1 MRLLD
6 GRSGDDVELTF
17 DEHFHAGGSEVG
29 DRPSHAWQHA
39 AGFMDSVQVYL
50 RHSFSLVC
58 YLSLWTPRG
67 VFFDCSRIKQHP
79 TAKSAYNGAAL
90 AAAPHERAG
99 FARADT
105 LPRRVRVKS
114 GHRMSFVSSPP
125 GGAQVMAWFR
135 VRLPPLIKSTL
146 QEARSH
152 VTAPLS
158 HVTREDVPCAN
169 LIPVLE
175 CA

>member
-58 YLSLWTPRG
+58 YYIASLWS
-67 VFFDCSRIKQHP
+67 VIIIHSVS
-79 TAKSAYNGAAL
+79 AKIPGI
-90 AAAPHERAG
+90 
-99 FARADT
+99 T
-105 LPRRVRVKS
+105 LPVGK
-114 GHRMSFVSSPP
+114 
-125 GGAQVMAWFR
+125 
-135 VRLPPLIKSTL
+135 
-146 QEARSH
+146 
-152 VTAPLS
+152 
-158 HVTREDVPCAN
+158 
-169 LIPVLE
+169 
-175 CA
+175 

>member
-58 YLSLWTPRG
+58 YYIAINNHSFSIGKNTRNY
-67 VFFDCSRIKQHP
+67 P
-79 TAKSAYNGAAL
+79 TCG
-90 AAAPHERAG
+90 
-99 FARADT
+99 
-105 LPRRVRVKS
+105 
-114 GHRMSFVSSPP
+114 
-125 GGAQVMAWFR
+125 
-135 VRLPPLIKSTL
+135 
-146 QEARSH
+146 
-152 VTAPLS
+152 
-158 HVTREDVPCAN
+158 
-169 LIPVLE
+169 
-175 CA
+175 